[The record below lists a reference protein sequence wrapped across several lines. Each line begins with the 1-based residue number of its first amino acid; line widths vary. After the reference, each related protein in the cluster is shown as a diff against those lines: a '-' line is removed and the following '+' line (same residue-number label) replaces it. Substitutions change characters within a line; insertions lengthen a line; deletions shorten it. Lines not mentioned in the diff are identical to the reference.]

1 MSFAECE
8 NRIYGTSTLSPS
20 PINTDHETITAFPPS
35 ATMTTT
41 LSVPVT
47 TSFLPSTYD
56 PSLLSWNV
64 TLSSTD
70 VQSSIASS
78 KSAFTAE
85 SETSSESTV
94 KDITVKSTTL
104 PSAISSTVLSKTTL
118 SPSLSVTGMYQT
130 WSLVQ
135 IYMDVFERKTLF
147 CSCDFLIYQSCCGF
161 FIIWQTVP

>member
-1 MSFAECE
+1 MFCRYWKLCAVSFAECE

-20 PINTDHETITAFPPS
+20 PINTDHETITASPPS

-78 KSAFTAE
+78 KPAFTAE

-130 WSLVQ
+130 
-135 IYMDVFERKTLF
+135 
-147 CSCDFLIYQSCCGF
+147 
-161 FIIWQTVP
+161 